1 MNFQLSDL
9 YTISAEIFLLCG
21 VSVILLLD
29 LFLSETRR
37 NVTYFLSLF
46 VLVVTSV
53 ISLLVFDVEPRV
65 VMNGLVV
72 SGPLS
77 ATLKSILCGLIAI
90 GLIYSKDYL
99 QCRGLHRGEYYSL
112 TLFAALGMMVMAS
125 SNHFLSL
132 YLGLELLSLSLYAMV
147 ALRRDSG
154 RSSEAA
160 IKYFVLGAIASGMLL
175 YGMSMIYGATG
186 NLNIEAIVSSINS
199 GNSDLNLLRLGLVFI
214 IVGVGFK
221 LGAVPFHMWI
231 PDVYQGSP
239 TSVTLLIGTAPK
251 IAAFAF
257 IIRLLAESLGHPSL
271 HEEWSQMLTVLAVA
285 SLLIGNVVAIAQTN
299 FKRMLAYSTIAHMGF
314 LLLGFLTGSMNGYSA
329 SLFYILTYVFMA
341 LAGFGVILLL
351 SKDGFEAEELSD
363 LGGLSRSNPWSAFLL
378 MIVMFSM
385 AGIPPTVG
393 FWSKLFVIQSVIEF
407 ESVWLAVVAVMTSL
421 IGAFYY
427 LRVVKIMYFDSNESS
442 TTRIRYRAGL
452 VVFSINGLMLL
463 GMGLFPGWLLLLCQ
477 SLIQDSVRVF

>member
-37 NVTYFLSLF
+37 NVTYFLSLI

-53 ISLLVFDVEPRV
+53 ISLFVFDVEPRT

-271 HEEWSQMLTVLAVA
+271 HQEWSQMLTVLAVA

-442 TTRIRYRAGL
+442 TTKIRYRAGL

>member
-37 NVTYFLSLF
+37 NVTYFLSLI

-53 ISLLVFDVEPRV
+53 ISLLVFDFEPRV

-271 HEEWSQMLTVLAVA
+271 HQEWSQMLTVLAVA

-442 TTRIRYRAGL
+442 TTKIRYRAGL

>member
-53 ISLLVFDVEPRV
+53 ISLLVFDFEPRV

-271 HEEWSQMLTVLAVA
+271 HQEWSQMLTVLAVA

>member
-9 YTISAEIFLLCG
+9 YAISAEIFLLCG

-37 NVTYFLSLF
+37 NVTYFLSLI

-53 ISLLVFDVEPRV
+53 ISLLVFDVEPRT

-271 HEEWSQMLTVLAVA
+271 HQEWSQMLTVLAVA

-442 TTRIRYRAGL
+442 TTKIRYRAGL

>member
-1 MNFQLSDL
+1 M
-9 YTISAEIFLLCG
+9 
-21 VSVILLLD
+21 
-29 LFLSETRR
+29 
-37 NVTYFLSLF
+37 TYFLSLF

-53 ISLLVFDVEPRV
+53 ISLLVFDFEPRV

-271 HEEWSQMLTVLAVA
+271 HQEWSQMLTVLAVA

-393 FWSKLFVIQSVIEF
+393 FWSKLFIIQSVIEF

-442 TTRIRYRAGL
+442 TTKIRYRAGL

>member
-72 SGPLS
+72 SGSLS

-90 GLIYSKDYL
+90 GLIYSKDYW

-271 HEEWSQMLTVLAVA
+271 HQEWSQMLTVLAVA

-442 TTRIRYRAGL
+442 TNKIRYRAGL

>member
-21 VSVILLLD
+21 VGGILLLD

-271 HEEWSQMLTVLAVA
+271 HQEWSQMLTVLAVA

>member
-271 HEEWSQMLTVLAVA
+271 HQEWSQMLTVLAVA

-393 FWSKLFVIQSVIEF
+393 FWSKLFIIQSVIEF

>member
-53 ISLLVFDVEPRV
+53 ISLLVFDAEPRT

-271 HEEWSQMLTVLAVA
+271 HQEWSQMLTVLAVA

-393 FWSKLFVIQSVIEF
+393 FWSKLFIIQSVIEF

>member
-1 MNFQLSDL
+1 
-9 YTISAEIFLLCG
+9 
-21 VSVILLLD
+21 
-29 LFLSETRR
+29 
-37 NVTYFLSLF
+37 
-46 VLVVTSV
+46 
-53 ISLLVFDVEPRV
+53 
-65 VMNGLVV
+65 MNGLVV

-112 TLFAALGMMVMAS
+112 TLFAALGMMVMVS

-186 NLNIEAIVSSINS
+186 HLNIEAIVSSINS

-271 HEEWSQMLTVLAVA
+271 HQEWSQMLTVLAVA

-341 LAGFGVILLL
+341 LAGFGVVLLL

>member
-53 ISLLVFDVEPRV
+53 ISLLVFDVEPRT

-271 HEEWSQMLTVLAVA
+271 HQEWSQMLTVLAVA

-393 FWSKLFVIQSVIEF
+393 FWSKLFIIQSVIEF

>member
-393 FWSKLFVIQSVIEF
+393 FWSKLFIIQSVIEF

>member
-1 MNFQLSDL
+1 
-9 YTISAEIFLLCG
+9 
-21 VSVILLLD
+21 
-29 LFLSETRR
+29 
-37 NVTYFLSLF
+37 
-46 VLVVTSV
+46 
-53 ISLLVFDVEPRV
+53 
-65 VMNGLVV
+65 
-72 SGPLS
+72 
-77 ATLKSILCGLIAI
+77 
-90 GLIYSKDYL
+90 
-99 QCRGLHRGEYYSL
+99 
-112 TLFAALGMMVMAS
+112 
-125 SNHFLSL
+125 
-132 YLGLELLSLSLYAMV
+132 MV

-271 HEEWSQMLTVLAVA
+271 HQEWSQMLTVLAVA

-442 TTRIRYRAGL
+442 TTKIRYRAGL

>member
-1 MNFQLSDL
+1 
-9 YTISAEIFLLCG
+9 
-21 VSVILLLD
+21 
-29 LFLSETRR
+29 
-37 NVTYFLSLF
+37 
-46 VLVVTSV
+46 
-53 ISLLVFDVEPRV
+53 
-65 VMNGLVV
+65 MNGLVV

-271 HEEWSQMLTVLAVA
+271 HQEWSQMLTVLAVA

-393 FWSKLFVIQSVIEF
+393 FWSKLFIIQSVIEF

>member
-37 NVTYFLSLF
+37 NVTYFLSLI

-271 HEEWSQMLTVLAVA
+271 HQEWSQMLTVLAVA

-393 FWSKLFVIQSVIEF
+393 FWSKLFIIQSVIEF

>member
-9 YTISAEIFLLCG
+9 HTISAEIFLLCG
-21 VSVILLLD
+21 VSGILLLD

-46 VLVVTSV
+46 VLVVTSG

-271 HEEWSQMLTVLAVA
+271 HQEWSQMLTVLAVA

>member
-53 ISLLVFDVEPRV
+53 ISLLVFDFEPRV

-271 HEEWSQMLTVLAVA
+271 HQEWSQMLTVLAVA

-393 FWSKLFVIQSVIEF
+393 FWSKLFIIQSVIEF

>member
-21 VSVILLLD
+21 VSGILLFD

-46 VLVVTSV
+46 VLVVTSI

-271 HEEWSQMLTVLAVA
+271 HQEWSQMLTVLAVA

>member
-271 HEEWSQMLTVLAVA
+271 HQEWSQMLTVLAVA

>member
-1 MNFQLSDL
+1 
-9 YTISAEIFLLCG
+9 
-21 VSVILLLD
+21 
-29 LFLSETRR
+29 
-37 NVTYFLSLF
+37 
-46 VLVVTSV
+46 
-53 ISLLVFDVEPRV
+53 
-65 VMNGLVV
+65 MNGLVV

-271 HEEWSQMLTVLAVA
+271 HQEWSQMLTVLAVA

>member
-21 VSVILLLD
+21 VSGILLFD

-271 HEEWSQMLTVLAVA
+271 HQEWSQMLTVLAVA

>member
-53 ISLLVFDVEPRV
+53 ISLLVFDFEPRV

-231 PDVYQGSP
+231 PDVYQGS
-239 TSVTLLIGTAPK
+239 
-251 IAAFAF
+251 
-257 IIRLLAESLGHPSL
+257 
-271 HEEWSQMLTVLAVA
+271 
-285 SLLIGNVVAIAQTN
+285 
-299 FKRMLAYSTIAHMGF
+299 
-314 LLLGFLTGSMNGYSA
+314 
-329 SLFYILTYVFMA
+329 
-341 LAGFGVILLL
+341 
-351 SKDGFEAEELSD
+351 
-363 LGGLSRSNPWSAFLL
+363 
-378 MIVMFSM
+378 
-385 AGIPPTVG
+385 
-393 FWSKLFVIQSVIEF
+393 
-407 ESVWLAVVAVMTSL
+407 
-421 IGAFYY
+421 
-427 LRVVKIMYFDSNESS
+427 
-442 TTRIRYRAGL
+442 
-452 VVFSINGLMLL
+452 
-463 GMGLFPGWLLLLCQ
+463 
-477 SLIQDSVRVF
+477 

>member
-1 MNFQLSDL
+1 
-9 YTISAEIFLLCG
+9 
-21 VSVILLLD
+21 LLLD

-271 HEEWSQMLTVLAVA
+271 HQEWSQMLTVLAVA

>member
-46 VLVVTSV
+46 VLVVTSG
-53 ISLLVFDVEPRV
+53 ISLLVFDFEPRV

-271 HEEWSQMLTVLAVA
+271 HQEWSQMLTVLAVA

-393 FWSKLFVIQSVIEF
+393 FWSKLFIIQSVIEF

>member
-53 ISLLVFDVEPRV
+53 ISLLVFDFEPRV

-271 HEEWSQMLTVLAVA
+271 HQEWSQMLTVLAVA

-442 TTRIRYRAGL
+442 TTKIRYRAGL

>member
-199 GNSDLNLLRLGLVFI
+199 GSSDLNLLRLGLVFI

-271 HEEWSQMLTVLAVA
+271 HQEWSQMLTVLAVA

-442 TTRIRYRAGL
+442 TTKIRYRAGL

>member
-37 NVTYFLSLF
+37 NVTYFLSLI

-53 ISLLVFDVEPRV
+53 ISLLVFDVEPRT

-271 HEEWSQMLTVLAVA
+271 HQEWSQMLTVLAVA

-442 TTRIRYRAGL
+442 TTKIRYRAGL

>member
-132 YLGLELLSLSLYAMV
+132 YLGLELLSLS
-147 ALRRDSG
+147 
-154 RSSEAA
+154 
-160 IKYFVLGAIASGMLL
+160 
-175 YGMSMIYGATG
+175 
-186 NLNIEAIVSSINS
+186 
-199 GNSDLNLLRLGLVFI
+199 
-214 IVGVGFK
+214 
-221 LGAVPFHMWI
+221 
-231 PDVYQGSP
+231 
-239 TSVTLLIGTAPK
+239 
-251 IAAFAF
+251 
-257 IIRLLAESLGHPSL
+257 
-271 HEEWSQMLTVLAVA
+271 
-285 SLLIGNVVAIAQTN
+285 
-299 FKRMLAYSTIAHMGF
+299 
-314 LLLGFLTGSMNGYSA
+314 
-329 SLFYILTYVFMA
+329 
-341 LAGFGVILLL
+341 
-351 SKDGFEAEELSD
+351 
-363 LGGLSRSNPWSAFLL
+363 
-378 MIVMFSM
+378 
-385 AGIPPTVG
+385 
-393 FWSKLFVIQSVIEF
+393 
-407 ESVWLAVVAVMTSL
+407 
-421 IGAFYY
+421 
-427 LRVVKIMYFDSNESS
+427 FD
-442 TTRIRYRAGL
+442 
-452 VVFSINGLMLL
+452 
-463 GMGLFPGWLLLLCQ
+463 
-477 SLIQDSVRVF
+477 

>member
-1 MNFQLSDL
+1 M
-9 YTISAEIFLLCG
+9 
-21 VSVILLLD
+21 
-29 LFLSETRR
+29 
-37 NVTYFLSLF
+37 TYFLSLF

-271 HEEWSQMLTVLAVA
+271 HQEWSQMLTVLAVA

-393 FWSKLFVIQSVIEF
+393 FWSKLFIIQSVIEF

>member
-53 ISLLVFDVEPRV
+53 ISLLVFDVEPRT

-271 HEEWSQMLTVLAVA
+271 HQEWSQMLTVLAVA

-442 TTRIRYRAGL
+442 TTKIRYRAGL

>member
-21 VSVILLLD
+21 VSGILLFD

>member
-1 MNFQLSDL
+1 
-9 YTISAEIFLLCG
+9 
-21 VSVILLLD
+21 
-29 LFLSETRR
+29 
-37 NVTYFLSLF
+37 
-46 VLVVTSV
+46 
-53 ISLLVFDVEPRV
+53 
-65 VMNGLVV
+65 MNGLVV

-271 HEEWSQMLTVLAVA
+271 HQEWSQMLTVLAVA

-442 TTRIRYRAGL
+442 TTKIRYRAGL

>member
-53 ISLLVFDVEPRV
+53 ISLLVFDFEPRV

-271 HEEWSQMLTVLAVA
+271 HQEWSQMLTVLAVA

-393 FWSKLFVIQSVIEF
+393 FWSKLFIIQSVIEF

-442 TTRIRYRAGL
+442 TTKIRYRAGL

>member
-271 HEEWSQMLTVLAVA
+271 HQEWSQMLTVLAVA

-442 TTRIRYRAGL
+442 TTKIRYRAGL